1 MTDDTAEN
9 LEALL
14 TLLDL
19 AHSDIASTGDGDSTL
34 SSDEL
39 RQSCTGHLENIL
51 WACQQAGQTNL
62 YLVTDALLAQLGDE
76 TIEIDSNYTAQFLN
90 WCGDARI
97 YAEAPTADS
106 AVLLLGPLP
115 QDMQE
120 SLLPL
125 LQDEGD
131 AAPAS
136 VAEAQAADSPEAE
149 AEAFTET
156 EVVEWPEAEVTENA
170 PAAFSGEPPL
180 VDDALPEIADDDML
194 GMLALELKEVEP
206 RFDEYAQQLAVAEP
220 GAASAQCVESYLE
233 FLSRVE
239 SIANEIDLQGL
250 AFVCA
255 FLNKNVKLIAD
266 QSGDE
271 RLESVDILRGWPAV
285 VIEHLLHPEDDSR
298 CVAVVD
304 HLETETWPEPVSY
317 RDQRTLI
324 EGLAKSIE
332 VRSEFVA
339 EARQIEATPE
349 DVSLEMS
356 ADTSPE
362 LVDAFFAESPGHAET
377 LSALTEAINRGIDVQ
392 KNIEAAQRIAH
403 TLKGSGNL
411 IGTRGIANLSHH
423 LEDIFEYIAKHEIR
437 PPAPL
442 AHSMQEASDLIEA
455 MIEALQGLAQPP
467 SEAQRV
473 LQDVLDWAN
482 RIDSGGMREADY
494 DDEAAGR
501 EVTARHPARP
511 ERRSSEPEEPAA
523 APVAEEFVRVPL
535 KLLDGIIRIVGE
547 AAITAGQ
554 IQERLNRL
562 EDGDKLIRNND
573 GHLQQQRYEL
583 ESLVSVRSMAARHR
597 GPATGNDG
605 EFDALEMDEYDEF
618 YSATHAFIEA
628 VADSREIQRGFS
640 GEVYELDSLFL
651 EQQRLNKEL
660 QQMVMT
666 TRMVPVSVIASRL
679 RRVVRQVCRSTGKDA
694 ELTILGQDLL
704 LDGDVLNK
712 LADPLMHLLRNA
724 VDHGIEDSDARTA
737 AGKPPVGQIVLGFVQ
752 EGNNVVVECSDDGR
766 GLDYARIRETG
777 IERGLIQAEDKRDE
791 AELTKLI
798 LHPGFSTSTQLT
810 HVSGRGVGMDVVNN
824 TIQSLNGTMKVGD
837 GKDCGT
843 LVSMRLPITLLTSHC
858 LLAGIGKENLY
869 AIPTLSLTQ
878 ILSPG
883 TGFIESLGD
892 GLSFR
897 LEEETYPAYTL
908 NSLVGA
914 ADRHMH
920 DDLDRYNVLL
930 VQTASG
936 VIAVIVER
944 VVTSYDLVVKNIGAY
959 VKSISGIAGVS
970 MLGNGEVVPVLDLA
984 AMLQIQEN
992 SDLNPEHIK
1001 ADWAEAKDPGLP
1013 KVMIVD
1019 DSLSVRNSLSQ
1030 LMRDSGYEAV
1040 LARDGL
1046 EAINLLRAEE
1056 PDIVLTDLE
1065 MPRMN
1070 GFDLISYI
1078 RNTSE
1083 WRDLPVIMI
1092 TSRNMAKHR
1101 QQAEAA
1107 GVNLFIAKPFNDDE
1121 ILECIENEL
1130 SVPS

>member
-9 LEALL
+9 LDALL

-19 AHSDIASTGDGDSTL
+19 AHSDIASTSGGDGAVSG
-34 SSDEL
+34 DEL
-39 RQSCTGHLENIL
+39 RQSCAGHLENIL

-62 YLVTDALLAQLGDE
+62 YLATDALLAQLGDE
-76 TIEIDSNYTAQFLN
+76 AIEIDSDYSAQFLS

-97 YAEAPTADS
+97 YAEAPDAAS

-115 QDMQE
+115 QDVQE

-125 LQDEGD
+125 LQDDDD
-131 AAPAS
+131 AASEP
-136 VAEAQAADSPEAE
+136 VPEAQAAVFPEAETDAFPEAE
-149 AEAFTET
+149 AI
-156 EVVEWPEAEVTENA
+156 EWPEAEAVETA
-170 PAAFSGEPPL
+170 PAALPDKTRA
-180 VDDALPEIADDDML
+180 VDDALPEIAEDDLL

-206 RFDEYAQQLAVAEP
+206 RLDEYAQQLAAAEP
-220 GAASAQCVESYLE
+220 GATSAKCVESYLE
-233 FLSRVE
+233 ILGRVE
-239 SIANEIDLQGL
+239 TIATELDLQGL
-250 AFVCA
+250 AFICA
-255 FLNKNVKLIAD
+255 FLNKNVELVAA

-271 RLESVDILRGWPAV
+271 RLKSAEILRGWPAV

-304 HLETETWPEPVSY
+304 YLETETWPEPVSY

-332 VRSEFVA
+332 IRSEFVA
-339 EARQIEATPE
+339 EARETEASLK

-377 LSALTEAINRGIDVQ
+377 LSGLTEAINQGIDVQ
-392 KNIEAAQRIAH
+392 KNVEAAQRIAH

-411 IGTRGIANLSHH
+411 IGARGIANLSHH
-423 LEDIFEYIAKHEIR
+423 LEDIFEYIAKHKIR
-437 PPAPL
+437 PPVPL
-442 AHSMQEASDLIEA
+442 AHTMQEASDLIEA

-467 SEAQRV
+467 AEAQRV
-473 LQDVLDWAN
+473 LQEILDWAN
-482 RIDSGGMREADY
+482 RIDSGGMREADHE
-494 DDEAAGR
+494 EATQQ
-501 EVTARHPARP
+501 EVTARHPAQP
-511 ERRSSEPEEPAA
+511 ERRNSEPDEQAA
-523 APVAEEFVRVPL
+523 APTAEEFVRVPL
-535 KLLDGIIRIVGE
+535 KLLDNIFRIVGE

-573 GHLQQQRYEL
+573 GHLQQLRYEL
-583 ESLVSVRSMAARHR
+583 ENLVSVRSMAAKHR
-597 GPATGNDG
+597 GPGTGADG

-679 RRVVRQVCRSTGKDA
+679 RRVVRQVCRSTGKVV
-694 ELTILGQDLL
+694 ELNILGQDLL

-712 LADPLMHLLRNA
+712 LTDPLMHMLRNA
-724 VDHGIEDSDARTA
+724 VDHGIEDSDTRAA

-752 EGNNVVVECSDDGR
+752 EGNNVVVECSDDGG
-766 GLDYARIRETG
+766 GLDYVRIRETG
-777 IERGLIQAEDKRDE
+777 VERGLIEAKDKPGE
-791 AELTKLI
+791 EELAKLI
-798 LHPGFSTSTQLT
+798 LYPGFSTSSQLT
-810 HVSGRGVGMDVVNN
+810 QVSGRGVGMDVVNN

-837 GKDCGT
+837 GKNCGT
-843 LVSMRLPITLLTSHC
+843 LVSLRLPITLLTSHC

-883 TGFIESLGD
+883 TGFIESLDD

-908 NSLVGA
+908 NSLVGT
-914 ADRHMH
+914 ADRHMR
-920 DDLDRYNVLL
+920 DDLDRYNVVL

-936 VIAVIVER
+936 IIAVIVER
-944 VVTSYDLVVKNIGAY
+944 VVTSYDLVVKNMGTY

-984 AMLQIQEN
+984 AMLQIQDN
-992 SDLNPEHIK
+992 SGLNPAHIN
-1001 ADWAEAKDPGLP
+1001 AAWDETEDLGLP

-1019 DSLSVRNSLSQ
+1019 DSLSVRNSLAQ

-1056 PDIVLTDLE
+1056 PNIVLTDLE

-1101 QQAEAA
+1101 RQAEAA

-1121 ILECIENEL
+1121 ILECIESEL
-1130 SVPS
+1130 SVLS